1 MFITTSS
8 FTREASGYVEALSDQ
23 RVVLIDGETLA
34 KFMIDHDV
42 GVAEQERFVI
52 KRIDRDY
59 FEES

>member
-1 MFITTSS
+1 M
-8 FTREASGYVEALSDQ
+8 SDQ